1 MLLLGFTSAVNGMQS
16 LLDQNDS
23 TANNIANVNT
33 VGFKRERLT
42 FKDIYDTS
50 VLDKSQ
56 PGSDNQRTLGQLS
69 VGSQVQKLT
78 YDFTQGALN
87 RTGNP
92 FDIAIEGDGF
102 FKVQSPKGDITYTR
116 NGSFALDPR
125 SFLVNKDGDY
135 VLDTQNRRIRV
146 QTQGLRLHSNNDIL
160 IGEDGQIEI
169 NNEQNPIRLQQ
180 KIGVFDF
187 ANKEE
192 LIAVGASKYKP
203 TNVIARQEMVP
214 KKFGLQQGN
223 LELSNSNIVHE
234 MINTI
239 STSRSYESLAQ
250 IVKMGNETLAQA
262 LKVGKIST

>member
-92 FDIAIEGDGF
+92 FDIAIDC
-102 FKVQSPKGDITYTR
+102 S
-116 NGSFALDPR
+116 
-125 SFLVNKDGDY
+125 
-135 VLDTQNRRIRV
+135 VLDLEIE
-146 QTQGLRLHSNNDIL
+146 LFKEFSNFELCNDIL
-160 IGEDGQIEI
+160 D
-169 NNEQNPIRLQQ
+169 
-180 KIGVFDF
+180 D
-187 ANKEE
+187 
-192 LIAVGASKYKP
+192 
-203 TNVIARQEMVP
+203 
-214 KKFGLQQGN
+214 
-223 LELSNSNIVHE
+223 
-234 MINTI
+234 
-239 STSRSYESLAQ
+239 
-250 IVKMGNETLAQA
+250 
-262 LKVGKIST
+262 